1 MIYLLFSV
9 LTNAAIYLLFKFFE
23 IKKINVFEAIVVN
36 YITAFTIGIWMVD
49 DLNAATTSALQWP
62 IWSSAAVA
70 LGAIFIA
77 IFYFMA
83 ITAQKVGVS
92 VATIASKMSLAL
104 AVILFAYTDHT
115 EQITPVKGI
124 AIALAIGGVV
134 FASLKDTGHQFQWKT
149 ILWPFVILIGST
161 IIDFSI
167 AHFSNF
173 PQTESEMAL
182 YSCLPFMTAGIIGIT
197 VIILK
202 KIKGKNSLNVRD
214 VAAGLVLG
222 LVNYGSIFFLV
233 KSYTIGIW
241 PKSTVLPLNN
251 LSVVIVGAFASVI
264 LFKEKLNSKN
274 YFGVLLSAIALAL
287 LLFY

>member
-9 LTNAAIYLLFKFFE
+9 LTNAAIYLLFKWFE
-23 IKKINVFEAIVVN
+23 IKKINIFEAIVVN
-36 YITAFTIGIWMVD
+36 YITAFSIGIWMVD
-49 DLNAATTSALQWP
+49 DLPAATQSALEWP
-62 IWSSAAVA
+62 IWSSAGVA
-70 LGAIFIA
+70 LGAIFIS

-115 EQITPVKGI
+115 EQMTPVKTI
-124 AIALAIGGVV
+124 AIVLAIGGVI
-134 FASLKDTGHQFQWKT
+134 FASLKETGQQFQWKS
-149 ILWPFVILIGST
+149 ILWPLIILLGST
-161 IIDFSI
+161 VIDFSI

-173 PQTESEMAL
+173 PANDSEMAL

-202 KIKGKNSLNVRD
+202 KWKGNHVLGWRD
-214 VAAGLVLG
+214 VLAGLLLG

-233 KSYTIGIW
+233 KSYTIGLW

-264 LFKEKLNSKN
+264 IFKEKLNVKN
-274 YFGVLLSAIALAL
+274 YFGILLSAIALAL